1 MAFYRTQDNKH
12 YDILVTNQVDTLVDI
27 GTSPNQHK
35 IFSQLLPN
43 KVTGTLACK
52 IPSHLQIYL
61 SWIQNHN
68 NIAVD
73 DLCGLESFDVL
84 IYLFVFVLHGAI
96 Y

>member
-1 MAFYRTQDNKH
+1 MGFYPSVFNPIHRTQDNKQ

-27 GTSPNQHK
+27 GTSPNQYK
-35 IFSQLLPN
+35 CSLNSYQS
-43 KVTGTLACK
+43 KVTGTVACK

-73 DLCGLESFDVL
+73 DLCGLESFDVV
-84 IYLFVFVLHGAI
+84 IV
-96 Y
+96 